1 MRQDADRARAKELFR
16 QMSLKEKCV
25 HVFRYHWLHMVIAV
39 VLLFG
44 SVILVQDVRHNIA
57 MKKCLYIVMQD
68 GYETVLQ
75 PEVEALAREAGWP
88 EEMNFLTCPSG
99 EVGGDEGMRGLLYLT
114 ADQVDFIICDEITS
128 RDFTMDDMLDLVMVP
143 LEETPLGERV
153 EFNREL
159 FVIALRDTGRAE
171 KVEQFMPML
180 MGAMS

>member
-16 QMSLKEKCV
+16 QMSPKEKCM

-44 SVILVQDVRHNIA
+44 SVILVRDVRRNIA
-57 MKKCLYIVMQD
+57 MEKCLYILIQD
-68 GYETVLQ
+68 GYDAVLR
-75 PEVEALAREAGWP
+75 PEVEALAQQAGWP
-88 EEMNFLTCPSG
+88 EKMNFLSCSSSD
-99 EVGGDEGMRGLLYLT
+99 VIGDERMQSLLYLA
-114 ADQVDFIICDEITS
+114 ADQVDFVICDEATAIDFIT
-128 RDFTMDDMLDLVMVP
+128 DDTLELVKVP

-180 MGAMS
+180 MGAVS